1 MGASTGIFCRLVG
14 EAAAEASKLL
24 KAPSHG
30 PCRSHKIVGPARPRP
45 ARAAPALASPVVA
58 AAAAP
63 ESVATSPICAPRS
76 GRPSVG
82 HPAWPPG
89 FCHCQAT
96 PGSASLPLRRKFLPC
111 AHRAKPGLLVPGSPP
126 TRSMT
131 SRRRCWPKG
140 HALTSSVDHK
150 PAGRQQ
156 AGRADRNQEQVQ
168 PRKHLVDVLHRMSR
182 VGRGSCLPVQA
193 QLYLHSRA
201 AVPLHARSRGGGRQ
215 QHCLHCP

>member
-1 MGASTGIFCRLVG
+1 MSKETEAVCPCHRSKCRLCVSSPAHTHGRCLSRPSKKSGQQHASNRRALRGGQGAPMAASTGIFCVLVG

-63 ESVATSPICAPRS
+63 ESVATSPIRAPRS

-96 PGSASLPLRRKFLPC
+96 PGSASLPLRRKFLPL
-111 AHRAKPGLLVPGSPP
+111 RP
-126 TRSMT
+126 
-131 SRRRCWPKG
+131 
-140 HALTSSVDHK
+140 
-150 PAGRQQ
+150 
-156 AGRADRNQEQVQ
+156 
-168 PRKHLVDVLHRMSR
+168 PRKAMSARARLPADKEHGIETPVLAKRPRPH
-182 VGRGSCLPVQA
+182 VKCGSQTSWQA
-193 QLYLHSRA
+193 TSWA
-201 AVPLHARSRGGGRQ
+201 
-215 QHCLHCP
+215 C